1 LPKFK
6 RMKKF
11 LNVCFITALLLST
24 AACQDSKQPTVYID
38 GVPQLNPD
46 NIEEII
52 GTMTTEE
59 KVSLLIGT
67 GMAGFTGD
75 NPVVGETRNL
85 VPGAAG
91 TTWPIPRLGIP
102 AIVLADGPA
111 GLRIAPLREGDEN
124 TYYCTA
130 FPIATQLASSW
141 DLELVEKVGQNM
153 GAEVLEYGCD
163 VLLGPGMNLHR
174 NPLCGRNFEYYS
186 EDPLVTGKM
195 AAAMV
200 KGVQSNGVGTSI
212 KHFAVNNQETNRMG
226 NDARIDTRA
235 LRELYLKGFEIA
247 VKESNPRTIMSSYNR
262 INGTYASESRDL
274 LSTITRD
281 EWGFRGTVMTDWFGG
296 SDTPAQVYAG
306 NDLMMPGRPNQK
318 EDIMKALEN
327 GSLSEE
333 YVNTNVRRILELI
346 VVSPRFRG
354 YEYSNKPDLEA
365 HAKVT
370 RQAGAEGMILLKN
383 AENLLPLP
391 EDMRKIAAFG
401 NTSYAFIAG
410 GTGSGDVNEAYT
422 VSLVEG
428 LENAGFTLDETLKKE
443 YLDYRKK
450 EVEKREKT
458 RSKDMLSAFMPQKPF
473 QEYLPSERMIRKM
486 AVENDIA
493 FVTIGRNSGEFMDR
507 RLEDDFLL
515 TNTEKEMIEK
525 VSEIFHEKG
534 KKVVVILNIGGVIET
549 ACWKDLSDAILLAWQ
564 GGQEGGNAVA
574 DILTGKVNPSG
585 KLTMTFPVAWEDH
598 PSSADFPTGNEPQS
612 GAPLMAV
619 MRDGTPEP
627 ERDPVANVDYTEY
640 KEGIFVGYRA
650 FEHYGTE
657 VSYPFGYGLSYTDF
671 QYGEPEISL
680 RRGIYTVSID
690 VTNTGNLPGKE
701 AVQLYVSA
709 PGKDMIKPVKELKAF
724 AKTGLLGP
732 GQTEKVEMLLSTYDL
747 ASYNQ
752 ERSGWVTEPG
762 TYKIRLGASSADIRS
777 EASITVKKEIFEA
790 VNNVLTP
797 QI

>member
-1 LPKFK
+1 MPKFK
-6 RMKKF
+6 RMKKL
-11 LNVCFITALLLST
+11 LNVCLLAALFLFST
-24 AACQDSKQPTVYID
+24 GCGDSKQPTVYVD

-46 NIEEII
+46 NTEEII
-52 GTMTTEE
+52 QAMTTEE

-75 NPVVGETRNL
+75 NPVVGATRNL

-262 INGTYASESRDL
+262 INGTYASESREL
-274 LSTITRD
+274 LTTITRD
-281 EWGFRGTVMTDWFGG
+281 EWGFKGTVMTDWFGG
-296 SDTPAQVYAG
+296 KDATAQVYAG
-306 NDLMMPGRPNQK
+306 NDLLMPGRPDQK
-318 EDIMKALEN
+318 EAIMKALQEGTLEEKYVDEN
-327 GSLSEE
+327 
-333 YVNTNVRRILELI
+333 VKRVLELI
-346 VVSPRFRG
+346 VNSPRFKG
-354 YEYSNKPDLEA
+354 YAYSNKPDLEA
-365 HAKVT
+365 NAQVT
-370 RQAGAEGMILLKN
+370 RRAGAEGMILLKN
-383 AENLLPLP
+383 ESGTLPLTAGI
-391 EDMRKIAAFG
+391 RNIAAFG

-428 LENAGFTLDETLKKE
+428 LTNAGYVLDESLTTEYEAYRKIALEKQAKE
-443 YLDYRKK
+443 YEGQQWFLPR
-450 EVEKREKT
+450 
-458 RSKDMLSAFMPQKPF
+458 APIA
-473 QEYLPSERMIRKM
+473 EYLPSEKNI
-486 AVENDIA
+486 ALQAENSELAII
-493 FVTIGRNSGEFMDR
+493 TIGRNSGEFSDR
-507 RLEDDFLL
+507 KLADDFLL
-515 TNTEKEMIEK
+515 SQTEKQLIEK
-525 VSEIFHEKG
+525 VSEAFHAQG
-534 KKVVVILNIGGVIET
+534 KKVVLIINAGGVIET
-549 ACWKDLSDAILLAWQ
+549 ASWKSLPDAILLAWQ

-574 DILTGKVNPSG
+574 DIISGKVNPSG

-598 PSSADFPTGNEPQS
+598 PSSAEFPAEAEMDIAAFMSAMTGGDDQQGKEP
-612 GAPLMAV
+612 V
-619 MRDGTPEP
+619 RT
-627 ERDPVANVDYTEY
+627 VDYTDYTED
-640 KEGIFVGYRA
+640 IFVGYRA
-650 FEHYGTE
+650 FEHNGTP
-657 VSYPFGYGLSYTDF
+657 VSYPFGYGLSYTSF
-671 QYGEPEISL
+671 EYGVPVVSAKKDVFTI
-680 RRGIYTVSID
+680 TVE
-690 VTNTGNLPGKE
+690 VKNTGNTAGKE
-701 AVQLYVSA
+701 VVQVYVGA
-709 PGKDMIKPVKELKAF
+709 PAKDMIKPVKELRAF
-724 AKTGLLGP
+724 GKTKLLEP
-732 GQTEKVEMLLSTYDL
+732 GESETLSLTFTARDL
-747 ASYNQ
+747 ASFD
-752 ERSGWVTEPG
+752 EVRSGWVTESG
-762 TYKIRLGASSADIRS
+762 SYKVFLGASSADIRS
-777 EASITVKKEIFEA
+777 EVSINVKKEIFEA

>member
-1 LPKFK
+1 
-6 RMKKF
+6 MKKY
-11 LNVCFITALLLST
+11 LKVCLLAALLLPL
-24 AACQDSKQPTVYID
+24 AGCGDSKQPTVYID

-52 GTMTTEE
+52 QAMTTDE
-59 KVSLLIGT
+59 KVSLLVGT

-141 DLELVEKVGQNM
+141 DLELVELVGQNM

-163 VLLGPGMNLHR
+163 IILGPGMNLHR

-186 EDPLVTGKM
+186 EDPFVTGKM

-200 KGVQSNGVGTSI
+200 RGIQSNGVGTSV

-226 NDARIDTRA
+226 NDARLGTRA
-235 LRELYLKGFEIA
+235 LRELYLKGFEIV
-247 VKESNPRTIMSSYNR
+247 VKESNPRTIMSSYNK
-262 INGTYASESRDL
+262 INGTYASQSRDFL
-274 LSTITRD
+274 TTITRD
-281 EWGFRGTVMTDWFGG
+281 EWGFQGTVITDWFGG
-296 SDTPAQVYAG
+296 IDAPAQIHAG
-306 NDLMMPGRPNQK
+306 NDLLMPGRLNQK
-318 EDIMKALEN
+318 EDILKALED
-327 GSLSEE
+327 GSLQEE
-333 YVNTNVRRILELI
+333 FVDTSVRRILELI
-346 VVSPRFRG
+346 VVSPRFKG
-354 YEYSNKPDLEA
+354 YPYSNKPDLEV
-365 HAKVT
+365 HAQVT
-370 RQAGAEGMILLKN
+370 RQAGAEGMVLLKN
-383 AENLLPLP
+383 SESLLPLA
-391 EDMRKIAAFG
+391 ENVRKVAAFG

-428 LENAGFTLDETLKKE
+428 LENAGFELHQDLKKE
-443 YLDYRKK
+443 YLDYRSK
-450 EVEKREKT
+450 EIEKREKT
-458 RSKDMLSAFMPQKPF
+458 RSRDMLSAFMPKKPLE
-473 QEYLPSERMIRKM
+473 EYLPSEKMIRRM
-486 AVENDIA
+486 AQENDIA
-493 FVTIGRNSGEFMDR
+493 FITIGRNSGEFLDR

-515 TNTEKEMIEK
+515 TLAEKEMLGK
-525 VSEIFHEKG
+525 VSEIFHQEG

-549 ACWKDLSDAILLAWQ
+549 SLWKDLPDAILLAWQ

-574 DILTGKVNPSG
+574 DVLSGKVTPSG
-585 KLTMTFPVAWEDH
+585 KLTMTFPIAWEDH
-598 PSSADFPTGNEPQS
+598 PSSANFPTGNEYQT
-612 GAPLMAV
+612 GAPLMAL
-619 MRDGTPEP
+619 MQNGTTEP
-627 ERDPVANVDYTEY
+627 ERDPIANVDYTEY
-640 KEGIFVGYRA
+640 KEDIFVGYRA
-650 FEHYGTE
+650 FEHNGTE
-657 VSYPFGYGLSYTDF
+657 VSYPFGYGLSYTTF
-671 QYGEPEISL
+671 QYGEPEISVH
-680 RRGIYTVSID
+680 RGIYTVSLD
-690 VTNTGNLPGKE
+690 VTNTGSFPGKE
-701 AVQLYVSA
+701 AVQLYVAA
-709 PGKDMIKPVKELKAF
+709 PGKDMVKPGKELKAF

-732 GQTEKVEMLLSTYDL
+732 GKTERVEMVFTTYDL
-747 ASYNQ
+747 ASFDQ

-762 TYKIRLGASSADIRS
+762 TYKIRLGASSDDIRS
-777 EASITVKKEIFEA
+777 EASISVKKEIFKA